1 MKQYEFMKD
10 TDENGNKVISVSD
23 KPKRKLDLIPRF
35 VCFLIALGVW
45 LWMVNFNDVDMV
57 ETMVLKI
64 DFEGQSTLEKND
76 MMIYGL
82 DKREVTVNIKGSNRD
97 LRKYSAEDYRA
108 TVDLSDIS
116 EVGQYTLPLNV
127 TTPTG
132 SSLTLAEAEVL
143 NVNFMVDFIA
153 EKEVTFDV
161 LVANLQESGQIK
173 YSYEHVFVDDA
184 ENVVSIKG
192 PANFIEQISSARL
205 NVDGSFAASSD
216 EMIFSDFPLSF
227 LDKNLNP
234 IVIDN
239 GAIEY
244 STEEID
250 VCVSAIAHKE
260 VPVKVY
266 VLGSGS
272 DLVATPSIKAVEV
285 WGAPS
290 LIKYISEYTIML
302 DRAEMG
308 KDYIHT
314 TSNKVVGEG
323 LSVTEGIQIT
333 IRFADIADAYEG

>member
-10 TDENGNKVISVSD
+10 TDENGNKTISVSD

-82 DKREVTVNIKGSNRD
+82 DKKEVTVNIKGSNRD
-97 LRKYSAEDYRA
+97 LRKYSAEDYRV
-108 TVDLSDIS
+108 TVDLGGIS
-116 EVGQYTLPLNV
+116 EVGQYTLPLSV
-127 TTPTG
+127 TTPAG

-143 NVNFMVDFIA
+143 NINFMVDFIA

-173 YSYEHVFVDDA
+173 YSYDHEFVDDV

-192 PANFIEQISSARL
+192 PATFIDQISSARL
-205 NVDGSFAASSD
+205 NVDGSFAVSSD
-216 EMIFSDFPLSF
+216 EMVFSDFPLSF

-234 IVIDN
+234 IVVDN

-244 STEEID
+244 STEEIE
-250 VCVSAIAHKE
+250 VRVSAIAHKE
-260 VPVKVY
+260 VPVKVH
-266 VLGSGS
+266 VLSSGS
-272 DLVATPSIKAVEV
+272 DLVATPSIKAIEV

-290 LIKYISEYTIML
+290 LMKYITEYGVRL
-302 DRAEMG
+302 DYAEAG
-308 KDYIHT
+308 KDFVHT
-314 TSNKVVGEG
+314 TSNEIVGVG
-323 LSVTEGIQIT
+323 LSVTEGVQIT
-333 IRFADIADAYEG
+333 ITFTEMVDAYEG